1 MSSTNLKILA
11 CITMLIDHLG
21 AVFFQEYDIFRI
33 IGRLAFP
40 IFAFLIAEGFFHTHN
55 IKKYLIRLAV
65 SAIISEIPFN
75 LAFNGNIFELGSGLN
90 IFFTLFLG
98 LLSIYIYDNYKRNGL
113 YFVFLIGIIAELLNT
128 DYGILGVI
136 IIFSFYYYN
145 RKFNKQALSYIVITL
160 LLVVVDF
167 ASYQIINLQIFSIL
181 ALIALY
187 FYNNKKGVNL
197 KYLFYIF
204 YPGHLLILGL
214 LKCVL

>member
-21 AVFFQEYDIFRI
+21 AVFFGEYVIFRI

-40 IFAFLIAEGFFHTHN
+40 IFAFLIAEGFLYTHN
-55 IKKYLIRLAV
+55 VKRYLTRLAV
-65 SAIISEIPFN
+65 FAVVSEIPYN
-75 LAFNGNIFELGSGLN
+75 LAFDGEIFILGSGMN
-90 IFFTLFLG
+90 IFFTLFFG

-113 YFVFLIGIIAELLNT
+113 YFVFLMGIIAQILNA

-145 RKFNKQALSYIVITL
+145 RDFRKQALSYIVITL
-160 LLVVVDF
+160 LFAIIDF
-167 ASYQIINLQIFSIL
+167 ASYQTFNIQMFSVL
-181 ALIALY
+181 ALVPLY
-187 FYNNKKGVNL
+187 FYNNKKGINL

-214 LKCVL
+214 LKYVL